1 MQRGGAVHHDQA
13 DAAPAQPTHHVA
25 PGGWRRILAGFL
37 VGAAVGAA
45 IALLLPR
52 DDGPVRASSRG

>member
-1 MQRGGAVHHDQA
+1 MYDDDGRPD
-13 DAAPAQPTHHVA
+13 PAQPTHHVA

-52 DDGPVRASSRG
+52 DDGPVRTRPGD

>member
-1 MQRGGAVHHDQA
+1 VHHDHA
-13 DAAPAQPTHHVA
+13 DAAPAQPSHHIA

-45 IALLLPR
+45 IALILPR
-52 DDGPVRASSRG
+52 DDGPVRASSRA

>member
-1 MQRGGAVHHDQA
+1 MHHETGGPHAE
-13 DAAPAQPTHHVA
+13 PATHHVA

-52 DDGPVRASSRG
+52 DDGPVRTTPQA

>member
-1 MQRGGAVHHDQA
+1 MHDDTGGPDL
-13 DAAPAQPTHHVA
+13 AQPTHHVA
-25 PGGWRRILAGFL
+25 SGGWRRVLAGFL

-52 DDGPVRASSRG
+52 DDGPVRTPSGG